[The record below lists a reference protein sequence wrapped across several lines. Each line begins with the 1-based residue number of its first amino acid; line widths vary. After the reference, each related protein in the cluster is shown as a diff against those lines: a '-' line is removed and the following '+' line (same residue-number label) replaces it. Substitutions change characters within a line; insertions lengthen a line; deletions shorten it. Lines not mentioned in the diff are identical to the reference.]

1 MKNNLFCLLLLLS
14 SSSFA
19 QNLDYNN
26 LKQFIGNRVNE
37 LEENLNIKS
46 TSIED
51 NFGNQKVFYNA
62 VVVEPYTANIEVV
75 TEGKNIKSIVVKN
88 TENRTLFFN
97 NLASEIEKNA
107 PVKKNFKTYYISL
120 VKNSTKKKTYQE
132 SVQNL
137 VELLKK
143 PTTNLKEN
151 HGLLESEMLKTK
163 IHINDTESVL
173 VIN

>member
-51 NFGNQKVFYNA
+51 NFGNQKVFYNS
-62 VVVEPYTANIEVV
+62 VTVEPYTANIEVV

-88 TENRTLFFN
+88 TENRTLFFY